1 MDTMATKDILKEKFL
16 FEAIEHGKAIAIGDH
31 KNANK
36 LHKKIQALY
45 NNATESNQSDLF
57 VELLSESDE
66 NVRLWAATFTLKVYP
81 ALAEKVLKDLSEL
94 TTITGLSAK
103 TTLDLWKKGMLNLL

>member
-1 MDTMATKDILKEKFL
+1 MITKNNIKENFL

-31 KNANK
+31 KKANK
-36 LHKKIQALY
+36 LHKKIQTLY
-45 NNATESNQSDLF
+45 NVAKDSNQLDLF

-66 NVRLWAATFTLKVYP
+66 NVRLWAATFTLNVSP
-81 ALAEKVLKDLSEL
+81 DLAEMVLKNLSEL

-103 TTLDLWKKGMLNLL
+103 TTLDLWKNGMLNLL